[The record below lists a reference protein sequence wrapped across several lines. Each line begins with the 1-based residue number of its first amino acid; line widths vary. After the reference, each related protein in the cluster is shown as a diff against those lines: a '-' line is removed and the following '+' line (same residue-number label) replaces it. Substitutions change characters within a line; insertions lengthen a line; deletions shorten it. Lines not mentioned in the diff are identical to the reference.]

1 MRHDRHV
8 LDAVPIPPGLSTYL
22 RKQLDWLL
30 RPLQAPF
37 PSRRPMRRGRLH
49 EHGCRCD
56 RASCNNCFSPLSLAS
71 LGPLLGPGGGGGL
84 SATSS
89 AFSEQ
94 SGSPSPAN
102 SAELPRSIE
111 PRRSE
116 ESSSLPATQG
126 RVGVEAATTS
136 TACSELPASE
146 ALSCVGGTG
155 DGSASSKLFPAAR
168 NAVRGLGPL
177 GGEGAN
183 CGERSAE
190 SSSSSPEASAMRTA
204 GTFTEAPNES
214 LQPALLLPGYTES
227 EREFMVIGRNN
238 ANDPDDNSNDSLS
251 FPLPRGGADYLSC
264 LPVAPL
270 LRDIDDYSSSP
281 LPVEYSL
288 SLPSMSNVMDQQYQR
303 LNSLRGSGWVPP
315 SPEVDDPESLPDR
328 EVAGA
333 EGADRHFRF
342 DDAAAKR
349 PSAFDDVRA
358 TAAASCKV
366 QHGRGAGNSKLG
378 QQSTPSTVD
387 VDGLGSGAVPSPV
400 CAIATRKLRS
410 GGPVTVGCLG
420 NSRSSPSSSV
430 EVTALVT
437 DTLTTVKDAVSA
449 AGVEA
454 GAGPQTAKSRSRTAA
469 HSQVDREEPS
479 AKKQRR
485 KMHQE

>member
-1 MRHDRHV
+1 
-8 LDAVPIPPGLSTYL
+8 
-22 RKQLDWLL
+22 
-30 RPLQAPF
+30 
-37 PSRRPMRRGRLH
+37 MRRGRLH

-84 SATSS
+84 GAASS

-94 SGSPSPAN
+94 SGSPPPAN

-146 ALSCVGGTG
+146 ALSCVGGAG
-155 DGSASSKLFPAAR
+155 DGSGNSKMLPAAR
-168 NAVRGLGPL
+168 NAVRGPGPL

-183 CGERSAE
+183 CGERSAA
-190 SSSSSPEASAMRTA
+190 SSSSSNSPEALARRPA
-204 GTFTEAPNES
+204 GTFAEAPSKS

-270 LRDIDDYSSSP
+270 LRDIDDCPSSP

-288 SLPSMSNVMDQQYQR
+288 SLPSMSNVVDQQYQR

-315 SPEVDDPESLPDR
+315 SPEVDDPESLPDH

-333 EGADRHFRF
+333 GEADRHFRF
-342 DDAAAKR
+342 DGAAAKR

-358 TAAASCKV
+358 TAAVSCKV

-378 QQSTPSTVD
+378 QQSTPSAVD
-387 VDGLGSGAVPSPV
+387 VHGLGSGAVPSPV

-410 GGPVTVGCLG
+410 GGPVTAGCLG
-420 NSRSSPSSSV
+420 NPRSSPSSSV
-430 EVTALVT
+430 EVTAVVT
-437 DTLTTVKDAVSA
+437 DALTTVKDAVSA

-454 GAGPQTAKSRSRTAA
+454 GTSPQTAKSRSRTAA

-479 AKKQRR
+479 TKKQRR

>member
-1 MRHDRHV
+1 M
-8 LDAVPIPPGLSTYL
+8 
-22 RKQLDWLL
+22 
-30 RPLQAPF
+30 
-37 PSRRPMRRGRLH
+37 
-49 EHGCRCD
+49 
-56 RASCNNCFSPLSLAS
+56 
-71 LGPLLGPGGGGGL
+71 
-84 SATSS
+84 
-89 AFSEQ
+89 
-94 SGSPSPAN
+94 
-102 SAELPRSIE
+102 
-111 PRRSE
+111 
-116 ESSSLPATQG
+116 
-126 RVGVEAATTS
+126 EAATTS
-136 TACSELPASE
+136 TACSELPVSE
-146 ALSCVGGTG
+146 ALSCVGGAG
-155 DGSASSKLFPAAR
+155 DGSGSSKLLPAAR
-168 NAVRGLGPL
+168 NAVRGPGPL

-183 CGERSAE
+183 CGERSAAS
-190 SSSSSPEASAMRTA
+190 SSSSSPEASARRPA
-204 GTFTEAPNES
+204 GTFAEAPSKS

-288 SLPSMSNVMDQQYQR
+288 SLPSMSNVVDQQYQR

-315 SPEVDDPESLPDR
+315 SPEVDDPESLPDH

-333 EGADRHFRF
+333 EEADRHFRF

-358 TAAASCKV
+358 TAAVSCKV

-378 QQSTPSTVD
+378 QQSTPSAVA

-400 CAIATRKLRS
+400 CAVATRKLRS

-420 NSRSSPSSSV
+420 NPRSSPSSSV

-437 DTLTTVKDAVSA
+437 DALT

-454 GAGPQTAKSRSRTAA
+454 GTSPQTAKSRSRTAA

>member
-1 MRHDRHV
+1 
-8 LDAVPIPPGLSTYL
+8 
-22 RKQLDWLL
+22 
-30 RPLQAPF
+30 
-37 PSRRPMRRGRLH
+37 MRRGQIH

-56 RASCNNCFSPLSLAS
+56 RASCNNGFSPLSLAS
-71 LGPLLGPGGGGGL
+71 LGPLLGPGAGGGGGGDG
-84 SATSS
+84 AASS
-89 AFSEQ
+89 AFPEQ
-94 SGSPSPAN
+94 SRSPPPEN
-102 SAELPRSIE
+102 SAEFPRLIE
-111 PRRSE
+111 PGRSE
-116 ESSSLPATQG
+116 ESSPLPATQG
-126 RVGVEAATTS
+126 RVGVKATTTS

-146 ALSCVGGTG
+146 ALSRVGGTG
-155 DGSASSKLFPAAR
+155 DGSASSKLLPAAR
-168 NAVRGLGPL
+168 NAVRGPGQL
-177 GGEGAN
+177 GGEGTN
-183 CGERSAE
+183 CRERSAA
-190 SSSSSPEASAMRTA
+190 SSSSSPEVPARRPA
-204 GTFTEAPNES
+204 GSFAEAPSES

-288 SLPSMSNVMDQQYQR
+288 SLPSMSNVVDQQYQR

-328 EVAGA
+328 ELAGA
-333 EGADRHFRF
+333 EEADKRFRF

-358 TAAASCKV
+358 TAAASCKA
-366 QHGRGAGNSKLG
+366 QHGRGGGNSKLG
-378 QQSTPSTVD
+378 HPSTPSAVD
-387 VDGLGSGAVPSPV
+387 ADGLGSGAVPSPV
-400 CAIATRKLRS
+400 CAVATRKLRS
-410 GGPVTVGCLG
+410 GGPITVGCSG
-420 NSRSSPSSSV
+420 NSRSSLSSSG
-430 EVTALVT
+430 EVTAPVT
-437 DTLTTVKDAVSA
+437 DTLTNVKDAASA
-449 AGVEA
+449 AGDEA
-454 GAGPQTAKSRSRTAA
+454 GASLQTAKSRSRTVA